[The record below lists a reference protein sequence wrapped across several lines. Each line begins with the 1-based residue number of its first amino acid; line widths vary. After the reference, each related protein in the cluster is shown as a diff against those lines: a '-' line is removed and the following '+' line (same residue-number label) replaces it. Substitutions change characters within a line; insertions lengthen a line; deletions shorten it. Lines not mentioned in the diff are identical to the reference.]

1 MHMLN
6 VASLS
11 TLFAAAL
18 MLHLAGCGSSAP
30 KPDPDK
36 NATETADDSATVPP
50 IRNPRDIPLGADRSA
65 TLTVVSNPPGCLV
78 LVNMV
83 PVRNE
88 NEGLALTPCEFSVP
102 HGSHSISVERPG
114 GIRMTQPVEI
124 DGDRELEFD
133 VSASPSETD
142 EPSVLNAPL
151 FEAAIGRTIPLATLN
166 TTNRELDPFLTSDA
180 RTIYFASDRDG
191 MRGVY
196 TATRPTPY
204 HDFSEPAIVSAS
216 SGADLPVSPSVSEDG
231 LTLVYAVAEK
241 ARLWQ
246 LIRADIESPFENKE
260 ITRSDE
266 KEEREWRSA
275 QLSSD
280 GLRIYWTEQ
289 TDDATVTRAATR
301 SAPTKLFGK
310 TLAFEL
316 PGHHPHLSAD
326 GLRQFTFD
334 GKTLQRSRRGSI
346 RQPFGSQEVVAELSL
361 DGYTSSPRHRQ
372 FWLTEDE
379 QWLIFCD
386 NPDSS
391 GDLFIARLSDGPGWG
406 RQIIGK
412 TLAVKPMIAGS
423 EPESQSDP
431 TPTDTI
437 ESRSQPLPY
446 TKHWKSLVQ
455 LFEANQGDQ
464 AVALVQQAL
473 TQKNLQGDRELL
485 NWDLKLAEDL
495 AEFNRDVARSVQSL
509 KPGEVVR
516 AGGIR
521 FEFQRAEGQTL
532 HLKLK
537 DKDVTKQLADL
548 SPGERIALAETGQPK
563 AEGARAFRYGMYLFF
578 QGDLHRTVAE
588 SWFKRSEDEADT
600 FYQRLAYR
608 VLYQGNSELARGNV
622 GVAMTFLD
630 RVASVAGAETDAAKQ
645 ASQVRGTLYDT
656 LEWNPVGPRKWQ
668 RGEQGEYAADATR
681 SNGSYLSSA
690 REYGDFA
697 FSCEWKVTEPNAMG
711 GVYLRYGGQGKPLEN
726 GAKIHLANDSDLTRM
741 DRFATGSLFAVAS
754 PSRNASLPAGQ
765 WNTLKIQVRG
775 SDVQVWI
782 NDKDV
787 LKTTLP
793 EDVAARGTLMLDGV
807 AGGIRYRKVILYD
820 LAPSGTQSGQ

>member
-6 VASLS
+6 ATSWS
-11 TLFAAAL
+11 PLFVAAL
-18 MLHLAGCGSSAP
+18 MLHLAGCGSSTP
-30 KPDPDK
+30 KPDHDEH
-36 NATETADDSATVPP
+36 ATETAADTDTTPPVP
-50 IRNPRDIPLGADRSA
+50 NPRDTPLGANRSA

-88 NEGLALTPCEFSVP
+88 NEGLALTPCEFAVP
-102 HGSHSISVERPG
+102 RGSHSISVERPG

-133 VSASPSETD
+133 VSASPGETD

-151 FEAAIGRTIPLATLN
+151 FDAAIGRTIPLATLN
-166 TTNRELDPFLTSDA
+166 STDRELDPFLTSDG
-180 RTIYFASDRDG
+180 RTIYFTSSRGG

-204 HDFSEPAIVSAS
+204 HDFSEPTIVSAS

-241 ARLWQ
+241 SRLWQ
-246 LIRADIESPFENKE
+246 LIRKDIESPFENKE
-260 ITRSDE
+260 ITRADE
-266 KEEREWRSA
+266 KQERAWRSA

-289 TDDATVTRAATR
+289 NDDATVTRAATR
-301 SAPTKLFGK
+301 SAPGKLFGK

-326 GLRQFTFD
+326 GLRQFSFD

-346 RQPFGSQEVVAELSL
+346 RQPFGQPEAVAELSL
-361 DGYTSSPRHRQ
+361 DGYTQSPLHRQ

-391 GDLFIARLSDGPGWG
+391 GDLFIVRLSDGPGWG
-406 RQIIGK
+406 RQIVGK
-412 TLAVKPMIAGS
+412 TVADKRMVAGP
-423 EPESQSDP
+423 EPASQPDP
-431 TPTDTI
+431 TPAETI
-437 ESRSQPLPY
+437 DSRTQPLPY
-446 TKHWKSLVQ
+446 TTHWKALIQ
-455 LFEANQGDQ
+455 RLQANQGDE

-473 TQKNLQGDRELL
+473 TQKTLQGDRELL

-495 AEFNRDVARSVQSL
+495 AEFNLDVARSVQSL

-521 FEFQRAEGQTL
+521 FEFDRAEGQTL

-537 DKDVTKQLADL
+537 DKDVTKKLADL
-548 SPGERIALAETGQPK
+548 SPGERISLAETGQPK
-563 AEGARAFRYGMYLFF
+563 AEGARAFRYGVFLYF
-578 QGDLHRTVAE
+578 QGDLHRPVAE
-588 SWFKRSEDEADT
+588 GWFKRSEEEADS

-608 VLYQGNSELARGNV
+608 VLHQGKAELARGNM
-622 GVAMTFLD
+622 GVAMTHLD
-630 RVASVAGAETDAAKQ
+630 NVAGVAGAETDAAKQ
-645 ASQVRGTLYDT
+645 ASQLRSTLYDT

-668 RGEQGEYAADATR
+668 RGEQGEYAADASR

-690 REYGDFA
+690 RDYGDFE

-711 GVYLRYGGQGKPLEN
+711 GVYLRYSGEGKPLEN
-726 GAKIHLANDSDLTRM
+726 GAKIHLANDADLTKM

-754 PSRNASLPAGQ
+754 PSLNASLPAGQ
-765 WNTLKIQVRG
+765 WNTLQIQIRG
-775 SDVQVWI
+775 SDVQVRI
-782 NDKDV
+782 NEKDV

-793 EDVAARGTLMLDGV
+793 EDVPAKGSLMLDGV
-807 AGGIRYRKVILYD
+807 AGGISYRKVLLYD
-820 LAPSGTQSGQ
+820 LPPIGTQRE